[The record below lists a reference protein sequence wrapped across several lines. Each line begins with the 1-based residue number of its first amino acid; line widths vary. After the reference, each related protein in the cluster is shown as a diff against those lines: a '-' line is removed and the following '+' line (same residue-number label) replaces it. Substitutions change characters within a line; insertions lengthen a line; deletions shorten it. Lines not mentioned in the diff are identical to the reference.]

1 MTASKPKWWH
11 VLHDLAMHPRSDR
24 FISQLQAACGV
35 TKDGGRNVFLHTY
48 FKLASMMGEEVFALI
63 GPLIWV
69 TPEVSLTYLNHFG
82 IILTLGQLS
91 KDLLQLP
98 RPPGPKSKYPIE
110 RLEKHFGTEF
120 GMPSTHVMSGFLPL
134 SIYLRLHAWG
144 VRVSPL
150 AWTACAICAVSVA
163 FSRLY
168 MGVHSVAD
176 VVGGAIMT
184 VIIMYILAL
193 GGDSFDDAMFNRR
206 NSIYIW
212 IAMLTL
218 FIFKYPR
225 AVPWS
230 ASIGTGCQIFGTFIG
245 AGTAWCFNRA
255 YIPEYLNALYHMSAL
270 GMHRGADVPIDASMS
285 AASHVIRSISGLVLV
300 GLLKVVTKE
309 LSNQLFSFLFKLGL
323 LPHDK
328 RTEIDA
334 DGNVVPVHKYYSIEV
349 PVR

>member
-1 MTASKPKWWH
+1 MGVSRPKWWY
-11 VLHDLAMHPRSDR
+11 VLHDLAMHPRSDQ

-35 TKDGGRNVFLHTY
+35 TKDGGRNMILHVY

-69 TPEVSLTYLNHFG
+69 YPEVSLTYLTHFG
-82 IILTLGQLS
+82 LILTLGQLC
-91 KDLLQLP
+91 KDLLELP
-98 RPPGPKSKYPIE
+98 RPPGPKSKHRIE

-134 SIYLRLHAWG
+134 CIYLRLHAWG
-144 VRVSPL
+144 VPVSPL
-150 AWTACAICAVSVA
+150 AWAGCAVCAVSVA
-163 FSRLY
+163 LSRLY
-168 MGVHSVAD
+168 MGVHSIAD
-176 VVGGAIMT
+176 VVVGA
-184 VIIMYILAL
+184 VIAVFIMYLLAL
-193 GGDSFDDAMFNRR
+193 GGDDFDNIMYNRR

-212 IAMLTL
+212 ISMLVL

-230 ASIGTGCQIFGTFIG
+230 ASIGTACQIFGTFIG
-245 AGTAWCFNRA
+245 AGTAWCFDRA
-255 YIPEYLNALYHMSAL
+255 YYPGIIGALFHMSAL
-270 GMHRGADVPIDASMS
+270 GMKRSAGVPFDDSMS
-285 AASHVIRSISGLVLV
+285 AASHIIRSVSGLALV

-309 LSNQLFSFLFKLGL
+309 LSNVLFTFLFKRGL

-328 RTEIDA
+328 RTERDA
-334 DGNVVPVHKYYSIEV
+334 DGAVVPVQKYYSIEV